1 MKPPSLKK
9 HIFNNSSQYIY
20 YNQPNQATD
29 MFKERF
35 SYLFV
40 LLPLK
45 IAGIGNGLKLPTFM

>member
-9 HIFNNSSQYIY
+9 HIFNNSSQHIY
-20 YNQPNQATD
+20 YNQPNQAADKFT
-29 MFKERF
+29 ERF

-40 LLPLK
+40 LLHLK

>member
-20 YNQPNQATD
+20 YNQPNQAAD

-40 LLPLK
+40 LLHLK